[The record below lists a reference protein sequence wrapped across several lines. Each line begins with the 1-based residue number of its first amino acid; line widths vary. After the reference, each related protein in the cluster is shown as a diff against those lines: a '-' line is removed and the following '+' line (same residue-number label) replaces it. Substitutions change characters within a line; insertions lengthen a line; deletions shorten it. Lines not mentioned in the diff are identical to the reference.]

1 MQSVLDDGDAAQ
13 VLWLCLADKLIAAFV
28 NSFQIAVHI

>member
-1 MQSVLDDGDAAQ
+1 MQGVLGDGDAAQ
-13 VLWLCLADKLIAAFV
+13 VLWLCLADKLIVAFI